1 MWQLLASLAARRASL
16 LSNDFATIIPPLS
29 ELHVNFLLAPTW
41 HQLLLAQSPG
51 APARSCEL
59 HATKIFFIGKLQ
71 GCVDLIKGHQPA
83 GKKAGVQGQTQGLS
97 QAAKDALARALGM
110 AAAPQA

>member
-1 MWQLLASLAARRASL
+1 MRFCWLAGRAQQGQLNAHWESGKKNLAAY
-16 LSNDFATIIPPLS
+16 FAKHHPPS
-29 ELHVNFLLAPTW
+29 HHAKARPTY
-41 HQLLLAQSPG
+41 LKEQSSPSG
-51 APARSCEL
+51 
-59 HATKIFFIGKLQ
+59 LQ
-71 GCVDLIKGHQPA
+71 WCADMAKGHQPA